1 MSILYRFEL
10 RVKSFTMKSHRS
22 KSLLEKNINVL
33 VENKIKSQN
42 KLFGRN
48 KYLNSVIIDGQDE
61 HIGKLVNVHID
72 NYNQNTL
79 FGKITSLK
87 HKAA

>member
-1 MSILYRFEL
+1 M
-10 RVKSFTMKSHRS
+10 
-22 KSLLEKNINVL
+22 
-33 VENKIKSQN
+33 
-42 KLFGRN
+42 
-48 KYLNSVIIDGQDE
+48 NSVIIEGKDE